1 MVHYLY
7 SAKGRQELPTRSRNS
22 LALLYK
28 RRPYTLKPLDEYLK
42 TLRAVKVSDLQ
53 YSETKLRWAESHKIG
68 AVLDALTGISI
79 IAERCANPKTDISPS
94 LKQTTTEEILAS
106 FDLIEG
112 WASFFLTPKAPC
124 PKITPTG
131 GGVPNLVAYLLFTI
145 AYLHPLAL
153 QRLCSSTTSI
163 DLVIRIWTIENE
175 DGQPYADIE
184 SETGCS
190 IVPLMGHCTEKEQ
203 EQGAFIDRMG
213 SREVTLPRRV
223 ALVTIQR
230 LDAARFALM
239 GREGRSRV
247 SPESALR
254 YLRSVLLVVNK
265 LVTDPRMHKAFEFY
279 SYAHKI
285 ASTLRDFLEVLKKSS
300 LGRYAYELCGCVR
313 VALGAILVLPVDN
326 LPYNRGGNLAVDNFN
341 RPHNL
346 ALALAHGLMGT
357 IISLIKTC
365 GTDVGGG
372 TSDVDINARNLATC
386 LEMLEINLPWKSV
399 LLQLQPNF
407 EGQSEFEAEKSIGRV
422 PERLREAWKSF
433 NIAVHEHLAVYDVW
447 DGRVALCDNIQ
458 CQRDAKRTLEH
469 GTLASGGWA
478 SLPKSKKCSGC
489 SAFVYCGEDCQKQDW
504 HARHSRECSRA
515 RVDTIACRATPGA
528 YYSPRQR
535 AYHVAF
541 IEHHFNLFLAL
552 LCYYRG
558 LTIKPDEVNPTFT
571 EAVLKWLWG
580 GLGAPRVFYLDRERP
595 TSVQNKKGAFN
606 GICEGGYPPQLLNG
620 MTQGYRR
627 PRIDE
632 YLWASGVL
640 GGEPGRDAK
649 AEDMH
654 KIQYVEC
661 KFGFGDMDLHV
672 MVKMRL
678 NMDERRGVG
687 RFLAVSSMARF
698 GLKS

>member
-22 LALLYK
+22 LALHFERK
-28 RRPYTLKPLDEYLK
+28 PYTLKPLHEYLK
-42 TLRAVKVSDLQ
+42 TLRAVQVSDLW
-53 YSETKLRWAESHKIG
+53 YSETKSAWPESHKIG
-68 AVLDALTGISI
+68 AVLDALTGISV
-79 IAERCANPKTDISPS
+79 IAERCTNPKNDISPS

-112 WASFFLTPKAPC
+112 WASFFLTPRAPC
-124 PKITPTG
+124 PKITLTG
-131 GGVPNLVAYLLFTI
+131 WGVPNLIAYLLFTI
-145 AYLHPLAL
+145 AYLHPSAL

-175 DGQPYADIE
+175 DGQPYSDIE

-203 EQGAFIDRMG
+203 ERGAFVDRMV

-247 SPESALR
+247 SPEIALR
-254 YLRSVLLVVNK
+254 YLRSVLLIVYK

-285 ASTLRDFLEVLKKSS
+285 ASTLRDFLEFLKKSN
-300 LGRYAYELCGCVR
+300 LGRYAYELCVCVR

-326 LPYNRGGNLAVDNFN
+326 DPCSRGRNLALDNLN

-372 TSDVDINARNLATC
+372 TSESDLDINARNLATC
-386 LEMLEINLPWKSV
+386 LEMLEMNLPWKSV

-433 NIAVHEHLAVYDVW
+433 NIAVHEHLVVYNVW

-458 CQRDAKRTLEH
+458 CQRNAKRTLEH
-469 GTLASGGWA
+469 GTMASGGCA
-478 SLPKSKKCSGC
+478 SLSKSKKCSGC

-515 RVDTIACRATPGA
+515 RVDTIAWRATPGA

-558 LTIKPDEVNPTFT
+558 LTIEPDKVTPTFT
-571 EAVLKWLWG
+571 EAVLKRLLG
-580 GLGAPRVFYLDRERP
+580 DLGAPRVFYLDREWP
-595 TSVQNKKGAFN
+595 TLQSKKGAFKR
-606 GICEGGYPPQLLNG
+606 ICEGEYPSHLLNR
-620 MTQGYRR
+620 MTQGYLR

-654 KIQYVEC
+654 KVQYVEC
-661 KFGFGDMDLHV
+661 KFGLGDMDLHV
-672 MVKMRL
+672 MTMVKMRL

-687 RFLAVSSMARF
+687 RYLAVSSMARF
-698 GLKS
+698 G